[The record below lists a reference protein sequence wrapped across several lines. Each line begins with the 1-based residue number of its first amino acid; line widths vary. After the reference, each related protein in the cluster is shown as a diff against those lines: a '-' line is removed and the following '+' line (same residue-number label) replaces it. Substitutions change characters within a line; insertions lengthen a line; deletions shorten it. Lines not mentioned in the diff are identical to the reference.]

1 MWDSVLVGI
10 MQGQAA
16 EADKKFLA
24 SLTPEKLE
32 VELRLREIKA
42 TNNHAEALRN
52 QHITGSIDHRH
63 WGL

>member
-1 MWDSVLVGI
+1 MWDSVLVGM
-10 MQGQAA
+10 MQAQAA
-16 EADKKFLA
+16 EADRKFLA

-42 TNNHAEALRN
+42 QNNHAEALRN
-52 QHITGSIDHRH
+52 QRITGSIDVRH